1 MKRYP
6 RALLS
11 RTSFV
16 IGAALAGFSACA
28 SAQQYKLNL
37 ADAYPPTEF
46 INVNMQ
52 TWGEDV
58 RKATNGAVQI
68 NMHFTGSLFKN
79 PDIKRAVQ
87 TGQADFGT
95 QLMQNL
101 GPEKRL
107 FEIDGLP
114 FLAVGY
120 EDGMKLW
127 EISRPYLANYMQKQ
141 GLRLLYTAPWPSQG
155 FFFKKE
161 VNALADAKGL
171 RQRAYNEMTSRLAQL
186 MGTIPTTVQITELAQ
201 AMTTGTVQAFNTSP
215 TSAVVFKV
223 WEFSS
228 HYYDTNAW
236 LPKQMVFMNEQAFS
250 KLPKN
255 HQQAILDMAGTAEK
269 RGWEMSRQQA
279 DEARKK
285 LAQTPIKVLKPT
297 PALQR
302 ELDKVGETMRTEWL
316 QKADDDAKAVMTQY
330 LKAARR

>member
-1 MKRYP
+1 MPSR
-6 RALLS
+6 RDVLS
-11 RTSFV
+11 KLCFV
-16 IGAALAGFSACA
+16 MGAVVAGLPMSAV
-28 SAQQYKLNL
+28 AQQFKMTL

-52 TWGEDV
+52 KWGEEI
-58 RKATNGAVQI
+58 RGATNGAVQI
-68 NMHFTGSLFKN
+68 TMHHSGSLYKN

-87 TGQADFGT
+87 TGQVEFGT

-114 FLAVGY
+114 FLVRDY
-120 EDGMKLW
+120 DEGMKLW
-127 EISRPYLANYMQKQ
+127 EISRPYLAGYMQKQ
-141 GLRLLYTAPWPSQG
+141 GLRLLYAAPWPSQG

-161 VNALADAKGL
+161 VNSLADARGQ

-186 MGTIPTTVQITELAQ
+186 METIPTTVQITELAQ

-228 HYYDTNAW
+228 YFYDTNAW
-236 LPKQMVFMNEQAFS
+236 LPKQMVFVNEQAFA
-250 KLPKN
+250 KLPPN
-255 HQQAILDMAGTAEK
+255 VQQAILDASKVAEK
-269 RGWEMSRQQA
+269 RGWDVSRQQV

-285 LAQTPIKVLKPT
+285 LAEAGMKVVKPSPT
-297 PALQR
+297 LQR
-302 ELDKVGETMRTEWL
+302 ELDKIGETMRGEWL
-316 QKADDDAKAVMTQY
+316 LKADDDAKTVMTQF
-330 LKAARR
+330 LKATGR